1 MQTLQYH
8 QLALPTDAGSSC
20 RHAPLRLDPM
30 PYNYSSSPSSLL
42 PHLEGCAVKI
52 ESWCNSSFMRPM
64 KIVDY
69 GYGSEIHWVM
79 KAVNEGLRD
88 GYAVYPTGTLNLAE
102 SEEQCGRNHLCYFEP
117 YYWAGCTVSNSVS
130 KESLVSVNTV
140 ELAPWVVPP
149 AFSSLGVFEY
159 RALTVAFVHRPNS
172 EMRRRVRRVVDN
184 ISFPLGARCIGMH
197 IRRGDS
203 CGDKGQFRECF
214 PNEKYVAAAQRMR
227 LQYDIHCIYLATDD
241 PAAPAAIREA
251 FALLDS
257 NSSSSAK
264 MRIYDGQFDRSPYSK
279 CPDGM
284 CRLGRGKVVYMENE
298 GHLYKGKQG
307 FQLGADML
315 VDIELLASCVA
326 FVGAFSSN
334 NIRLALELSYARKGV
349 HPPFISLD
357 TSWCWF
363 GFGEFNIIK
372 RAKPMAC

>member
-1 MQTLQYH
+1 
-8 QLALPTDAGSSC
+8 
-20 RHAPLRLDPM
+20 
-30 PYNYSSSPSSLL
+30 
-42 PHLEGCAVKI
+42 
-52 ESWCNSSFMRPM
+52 M

-79 KAVNEGLRD
+79 KAVSEGLRD
-88 GYAVYPTGTLNLAE
+88 GYAVFPTGTLNLAE
-102 SEEQCGRNHLCYFEP
+102 SEEHCGRNHLCYFEP
-117 YYWAGCTVSNSVS
+117 YYWAGCSASNAVPS
-130 KESLVSVNTV
+130 KDGLASANTV

-149 AFSSLGVFEY
+149 SFASLGVFEY

-172 EMRRRVRRVVDN
+172 EMRRRVRRVVD
-184 ISFPLGARCIGMH
+184 SVGFPLGARCIGIH

-203 CGDKGQFRECF
+203 CGDKEASRECF
-214 PNEKYVAAAQRMR
+214 PNEKYVTAAQRLR

-241 PAAPAAIREA
+241 PAGPAAIRDA
-251 FALLDS
+251 FALIDNNATTS
-257 NSSSSAK
+257 PRRSEKK
-264 MRIYDGQFDRSPYSK
+264 MKVYDGQFDRSPYSK

-284 CRLGRGKVVYMENE
+284 CKVGKGKAVYMDNE
-298 GHLYKGKQG
+298 RHLYKGKQG

-315 VDIELLASCVA
+315 VDIELLASCSA

-363 GFGEFNIIK
+363 GFGEFIIANRK
-372 RAKPMAC
+372 KPMAC